1 MKFSLFEGGM
11 LLSRYSLLTI
21 LFFALFLSISLALSS
36 NSSISS
42 LFNLLKYVS
51 LVIFSVTSFVLSRS
65 YRVDLLSLW
74 AYLFFCLFTL
84 FFTLIN
90 DPDSQSLLVFIGY
103 LILLLAWVSAQ
114 SSLGSQWAIKFFT
127 DKFYLICLFH
137 LALSFIYL
145 FDASAYTANKG
156 QYKSYMGNPNLFS
169 GITAVLLVL
178 TISQLQLE
186 QRGRFVSQ
194 LVLVGLLGVFLILA
208 GSRAALLCTFLAFL
222 CTNIKMK
229 FKVSIAVSGIAV
241 AAFIYLGSVL
251 DGLVGQNALNR
262 DLMENTGRGEILQG
276 YLYQLIER
284 SLFFGTGLSE
294 PGGRIKSELAYVDT
308 LLFSGVGA
316 LGLFLFIIMGLVH
329 SFKASRAGFGFMFP
343 TMVLVF
349 TLSFFEGYLSN
360 VMAVPTVIFYIFHGV
375 SFYLSRQA
383 PTS

>member
-1 MKFSLFEGGM
+1 MIS
-11 LLSRYSLLTI
+11 SRYNLITI
-21 LFFALFLSISLALSS
+21 LFLALFVSIALALSS

-42 LFNLLKYVS
+42 FFNLFKYVS
-51 LVIFSVTSFVLSRS
+51 LVIFAIAFVLLSRF
-65 YRVDLLSLW
+65 YRLDLLSLW
-74 AYLFFCLFTL
+74 GYLFFCFFTL
-84 FFTLIN
+84 FFTLLN
-90 DPDSQSLLVFIGY
+90 EPDPQSLLVFFGY
-103 LILLLAWVSAQ
+103 LILLLVWISAQ
-114 SSLGSQWAIKFFT
+114 SFVGAKWTIKFFN
-127 DKFYLICLFH
+127 DRLYLICLFH
-137 LALSFIYL
+137 LIFSFFYI
-145 FDASAYTANKG
+145 FDVNAYTLFKG
-156 QYKSYMGNPNLFS
+156 QYKGYMGNPNAYA
-169 GITAVLLVL
+169 GVTAVLLVL
-178 TISQLQLE
+178 TISQLKLE
-186 QRGRFVSQ
+186 QRGRFLSQ

-294 PGGRIKSELAYVDT
+294 LGGRIKSELAYVDA

-383 PTS
+383 PAS